1 MESMLDLFLHVD
13 VKLREIIAL
22 YGSWTYVILGLVVF
36 CETGLV
42 IMPFLPG
49 DSLLFA
55 AGALAAAHD
64 LSLMALWIILVVAAI
79 VGDTVNYWVGGH
91 IGERLLKN
99 GTRFIR
105 QEHID
110 RTKAFYEE
118 HGGKTIILARFM
130 PIIRTFAP
138 FVAGMSRMSYV
149 HFFLFNVVGA
159 LLWVSIFL
167 FGGYLLGNV
176 SAVKEHF
183 EFIIVGIIIFSF
195 MPAIIRFIQSRRSV
209 SSES

>member
-1 MESMLDLFLHVD
+1 MLDLFLHVD

-138 FVAGMSRMSYV
+138 FVAGMSRMSYA

-167 FGGYLLGNV
+167 FGGYMLGNV
-176 SAVKEHF
+176 PAVKEHF
-183 EFIIVGIIIFSF
+183 EFIIVGIIIISF